1 MAETKQAQAGAAPA
15 APTPPASKPGETA
28 IPHEALSLQQ
38 KFVELRKAVPL
49 IIKEKHSD
57 GVSYKFSKIFDVWGK
72 ITPIMNEIGVNF
84 DIVSEV
90 ATRKDDHGDPAYYS
104 TMTTK
109 TRNGDKLMFLYEA
122 DLTVCWI
129 NTDNE
134 DDTSTVTLHAIGW
147 NDDPAKAKG
156 AAWTYALKYYL
167 FEKFTI
173 DQGED
178 APDNNDFSGAPGLG
192 RPLGGQKGGGQHN
205 GQQQGN
211 GALEGRGCPRPLTDR
226 QLDRLYRKGEAA
238 GHSKEVINKRIL
250 DKYHKEN
257 PADLTRAEYDEI
269 CAALDKAAAEKGGS
283 ANV

>member
-1 MAETKQAQAGAAPA
+1 MAETKKAQAGAAPA
-15 APTPPASKPGETA
+15 APKPPASKPGETA

-129 NTDNE
+129 NTDN
-134 DDTSTVTLHAIGW
+134 
-147 NDDPAKAKG
+147 
-156 AAWTYALKYYL
+156 
-167 FEKFTI
+167 
-173 DQGED
+173 
-178 APDNNDFSGAPGLG
+178 
-192 RPLGGQKGGGQHN
+192 
-205 GQQQGN
+205 
-211 GALEGRGCPRPLTDR
+211 
-226 QLDRLYRKGEAA
+226 
-238 GHSKEVINKRIL
+238 
-250 DKYHKEN
+250 
-257 PADLTRAEYDEI
+257 
-269 CAALDKAAAEKGGS
+269 
-283 ANV
+283 

>member
-1 MAETKQAQAGAAPA
+1 MAEAKKSTAGSAPA
-15 APTPPASKPGETA
+15 ASKPGETA

-38 KFVELRKAVPL
+38 KFVELRKAVPVIL
-49 IIKEKHSD
+49 KEKHSD
-57 GVSYKFSKIFDVWGK
+57 GVSYKFAKIYDVWEK
-72 ITPIMNEIGVNF
+72 ITPVMNEIGINF

-90 ATRKDDHGDPAYYS
+90 ASRKDDLGNPAYYV
-104 TMTTK
+104 TMITK
-109 TRNGDKLMFLYEA
+109 TRNGDKLMFIYEA

-134 DDTSTVTLHAIGW
+134 DDTTTVTLHAIGW

-178 APDNNDFSGAPGLG
+178 DPDNNDFSGAPGAG
-192 RPLGGQKGGGQHN
+192 APQGNQKGGQRKAPQ
-205 GQQQGN
+205 GQQDG
-211 GALEGRGCPRPLTDR
+211 PRLLTDR
-226 QLDRLYRKGEAA
+226 QLERMYRKGEDA
-238 GHSKEVINKRIL
+238 GHPKEVINKRIL

-257 PADLTRAEYDEI
+257 PAELTRAEYDEI
-269 CAALDKAAAEKGGS
+269 CDALDKAAAERGGS

>member
-1 MAETKQAQAGAAPA
+1 MAESKKTATGAASAASAPA
-15 APTPPASKPGETA
+15 DHTTGRAPAA

-84 DIVSEV
+84 DVVSEV
-90 ATRKDDHGDPAYYS
+90 ATRKDELGNPAYYV
-104 TMTTK
+104 TMNTK

-134 DDTSTVTLHAIGW
+134 DDTTTVTLHAIGW
-147 NDDPAKAKG
+147 NDDPAKSKG

-178 APDNNDFSGAPGLG
+178 DPDNNDFSGTGKAQD
-192 RPLGGQKGGGQHN
+192 GQKGNAQQRAPQ
-205 GQQQGN
+205 GQQDG
-211 GALEGRGCPRPLTDR
+211 PRLLSDK
-226 QLDRLYRKGEAA
+226 QLDRMYRKGEAA
-238 GHSKEVINKRIL
+238 GYAKEAIDKRIL
-250 DKYHKEN
+250 EKYHKEK
-257 PADLTRAEYDEI
+257 PAELSRIEYDEI
-269 CAALDKAAAEKGGS
+269 CANLDKVAAERGGS